1 MKTIELTEDQS
12 KRLHSLVLAEM
23 SRISQ
28 VLDTLKNTELN
39 DYRDLKR
46 TYEKEFNELNRL
58 SARLLVL

>member
-12 KRLHSLVLAEM
+12 KRLHTLVLAEM